1 MNEEPPQAPKDDEE
15 LMEHVRA
22 EMNGAPPEAP
32 RPRSDPG
39 TLPRCATGVQG
50 LDQIMNGGMP
60 RGNTVLLAGASGTGK
75 TTLAFQFLC
84 EGAARGE
91 PGAFISVTEPTAM
104 LKRNLASY
112 RFFKQEYLDSGRL
125 TLLDLRAV
133 ALKMGL
139 KDGMFQG
146 GEYFALVTTLQKV
159 CRELQLKRLVID
171 SITAVCQWL
180 VGPVRVRDFVY
191 RLGLALSDL
200 NCTTILTS
208 ETPPREIR
216 FSMFGVEEFIS
227 DGIVFLG
234 EEEQGRQLVRT
245 LQVIKMR
252 GTSHERS
259 KYFMELTPDGIRLF
273 DRLHWSLR
281 A

>member
-1 MNEEPPQAPKDDEE
+1 MTPDAPPARKDEDD
-15 LMEHVRA
+15 LLHHVRA
-22 EMNGAPPEAP
+22 EMNGTPAPPHRKDGSTVA
-32 RPRSDPG
+32 RLS
-39 TLPRCATGVQG
+39 TGVMG
-50 LDQIMNGGMP
+50 LDDIMNGGMP

-104 LKRNLASY
+104 LKRNLGSY
-112 RFFKQEYLDSGRL
+112 EFFKPEYLDSGKL

-146 GEYFALVTTLQKV
+146 GEYFALVSTLQKV

-200 NCTTILTS
+200 NCTTLLTS

-227 DGIVFLG
+227 DGIIFLG

-259 KYFMELTPDGIRLF
+259 KYFMELTPDGIKLF

>member
-1 MNEEPPQAPKDDEE
+1 MTLDETPSGNKEADDI
-15 LMEHVRA
+15 LHHVRA
-22 EMNGAPPEAP
+22 ELNGVPSPPP
-32 RPRSDPG
+32 RKDGSTVARLS
-39 TLPRCATGVQG
+39 TGVNG
-50 LDQIMNGGMP
+50 LDDIMNGGMP

-104 LKRNLASY
+104 LKRNLSSY
-112 RFFKQEYLDSGRL
+112 HFFKPEYLESGKL

-200 NCTTILTS
+200 NCTTLLTS

-227 DGIVFLG
+227 DGIIFLG

-252 GTSHERS
+252 GTAHERS

>member
-1 MNEEPPQAPKDDEE
+1 MNKELPGGKKEEEDM
-15 LMEHVRA
+15 LHHVRA
-22 EMNGAPPEAP
+22 EMNGASSPSVP
-32 RPRSDPG
+32 RRDGS
-39 TLPRCATGVQG
+39 TVARLSTGVMG
-50 LDQIMNGGMP
+50 LDDIMNGGMP

-84 EGAARGE
+84 EGAERGE

-104 LKRNLASY
+104 LKRNLSSY
-112 RFFKQEYLDSGRL
+112 QFFKQEYLDSGKV

-146 GEYFALVTTLQKV
+146 GEYFALVSTLQKV
-159 CRELQLKRLVID
+159 CKELQLKRLVID

-200 NCTTILTS
+200 NCTTLLTS

-227 DGIVFLG
+227 DGIIFLG

-259 KYFMELTPDGIRLF
+259 KYFMELTPDGIKLF